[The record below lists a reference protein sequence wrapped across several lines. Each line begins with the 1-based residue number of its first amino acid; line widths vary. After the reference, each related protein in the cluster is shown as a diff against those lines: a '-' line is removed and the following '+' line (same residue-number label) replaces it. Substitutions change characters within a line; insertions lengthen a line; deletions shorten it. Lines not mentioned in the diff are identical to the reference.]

1 MAFDFDDDDEDHEE
15 QDLLFILPLQKGQ
28 MGTNQERQAIER
40 LEDELEAA
48 AQAAGVGEF
57 DGDEYGGGEC
67 TLFFCGPD
75 VEQLLAVLRPLVKR
89 SPLGRGAAYVRMID
103 DGQGGLVQRRTML

>member
-75 VEQLLAVLRPLVKR
+75 VERLLAVLRPLVKR